1 MVFGLPVISRIMSF
15 LGLIESS
22 RSTASWYTVKQKL
35 LEIQKVI
42 AETRRATNY
51 VHFRAKNDFVHTL
64 MNTTV

>member
-1 MVFGLPVISRIMSF
+1 MSF